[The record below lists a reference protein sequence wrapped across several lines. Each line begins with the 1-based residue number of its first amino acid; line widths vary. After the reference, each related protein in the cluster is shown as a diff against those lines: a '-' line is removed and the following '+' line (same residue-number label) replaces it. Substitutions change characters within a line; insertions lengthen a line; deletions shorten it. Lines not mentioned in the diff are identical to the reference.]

1 MDSLFEKLKMEIIS
15 ADSLSEKLKSLG
27 LLNNPFEI
35 LGTMARNSNEIM
47 QNNMKYHKAA
57 ATCHQAIHDMME
69 AIDANA
75 KIMKGE

>member
-1 MDSLFEKLKMEIIS
+1 MDSLFEKLKS
-15 ADSLSEKLKSLG
+15 FG
-27 LLNNPFEI
+27 LLNNPFET
-35 LGTMARNSNEIM
+35 LGTMAKNSNEIM

-69 AIDANA
+69 AMDANA